1 MTLIE
6 RMQDRF
12 TARIVYGEPIE
23 KDGVVLL
30 PAVWIAGGGG
40 GGSEPLSDGTSER
53 GGGGFG
59 LFARPSGS
67 WVVTGDGAK
76 WVPAVDLTAVLVVT
90 SFVVMS
96 LLRYRAKT
104 R

>member
-6 RMQDRF
+6 RMQEKF

-23 KDGVVLL
+23 KDGAVLL
-30 PAVWIAGGGG
+30 PAVWVAGGGG
-40 GGSEPLSDGTSER
+40 GGSEVGDEDGLER

-67 WVVTGDGAK
+67 WVVTGDGAR
-76 WVPAVDLTAVLVVT
+76 WVPAVDLTAVVVAASLVA
-90 SFVVMS
+90 MS
-96 LLRYRAKT
+96 MIRYRAKT